1 MFKFILDAIS
11 NTLGFSKVEAR
22 GTLVLIFIM
31 LTGIA
36 FSKFYEQTLKNP
48 TPFNEDEAAAL
59 DQWVAEVNSS
69 YSLKTPSKDVS
80 GSRSLASPKTYT
92 NPKKHEKER
101 GKTGFALPDPPVDR
115 SITVHDLN
123 TATATELQDVK
134 GIGPVL
140 SNRIVKFRNRLGG
153 FSGNEQLI
161 EVLELP
167 SGGDTSYAGMVLKDG
182 ILWVSYY
189 SSHEGKTSIYLAKV
203 GIE

>member
-92 NPKKHEKER
+92 NPKKPASSKLYLR
-101 GKTGFALPDPPVDR
+101 GVSLDAQLTLFNAQGQYLKQLSVQNYVQEVDI
-115 SITVHDLN
+115 S
-123 TATATELQDVK
+123 ELQKGVYWLQISGK
-134 GIGPVL
+134 QGIGM
-140 SNRIVKFRNRLGG
+140 RKFIK
-153 FSGNEQLI
+153 Q
-161 EVLELP
+161 
-167 SGGDTSYAGMVLKDG
+167 
-182 ILWVSYY
+182 
-189 SSHEGKTSIYLAKV
+189 
-203 GIE
+203 